1 MGLRVVFD
9 DIKAKLEAVTNDDGN
24 RVFGTV
30 DLNRGQMSQIKGFEN
45 TGQIITFPAIF
56 FKPEELKQ
64 IPRPNNVYVTEM
76 RIRVHVV
83 TNNLVHVDPLDIFDL
98 PELVDR
104 TILNGKW
111 EKTNLVSIVKGFDVM
126 PELFDNNQVYE
137 INYWVKYWN
146 INAYSYR
153 DYVDAND
160 VDINPE
166 APVELGID
174 GYIDDSHGKPPSKN
188 IQLDYILEF
197 ELN

>member
-64 IPRPNNVYVTEM
+64 ISRPNNVYVTEM

-104 TILNGKW
+104 TILDGKW

-126 PELFDNNQVYE
+126 PEQFDNNQVYE

-146 INAYSYR
+146 TNAYSYR

-160 VDINPE
+160 VNINPE
-166 APVELGID
+166 APVELGLD
-174 GYIDDSHGKPPSKN
+174 GYIDDG
-188 IQLDYILEF
+188 QLP
-197 ELN
+197 